1 MIYKRTNV
9 CECMLYCVYCTYV
22 LQCVMDD
29 GLWMGQC
36 TVDLRKFLRFI
47 VCNLENVCKSSVCVL
62 CMRVERVCACVRECV
77 LDFD

>member
-1 MIYKRTNV
+1 
-9 CECMLYCVYCTYV
+9 
-22 LQCVMDD
+22 MDD